1 MSMALEVKGVTKRFP
16 GVLANDSVSFELH
29 KGEVHTLLGE
39 NGAGKT
45 TLMNILFGL
54 YQPDEGEI
62 LVKHQPVR
70 IHSPADAIRL
80 GIGMVHQ
87 HFMLVPTLTVF
98 ENIILGQEP
107 TWGPFLLGQQ
117 AVKKIDRVSEEL
129 GIKVN
134 PLQYIWE
141 LSVGQQQRVE
151 ILKALYRGAEILI
164 LDEPTSV
171 LTSSESYSLF
181 EILRSMTAQ
190 GKSIIFISHKLK
202 EVMAVSDRVT
212 VLRRGK
218 KIGTVQVKDTSEREL
233 AQMMVGRDVILSVS
247 RTHASE
253 NSKPVVAT
261 LREARVLSNY
271 GRAAVKDVNLDVHAG
286 EIVGIAG
293 VDGNGQS
300 ELAEVM
306 AGLRVLEHGSFH
318 LNGEEITHTIPSQ
331 RTEKGL
337 WYVPADRKE
346 RGAVTSLS
354 ITSNA
359 ALKHHR
365 WAPFSNKGVLSLP
378 VLRDHATK
386 LVKEYDVRCPSIDV
400 QAGKLSGGNLQKLIL
415 ARETC
420 TQPKFLIIEQPT
432 RGLDIGA
439 TDDIRALLLRQ
450 KEAGSAILL
459 ISADLDEVLAL
470 SDRVIVMY
478 EGSFVQEFM
487 GGKVDMDKLSL
498 AMAGVTAS
506 GSEHGNTQK
515 EDVGTE
521 EV

>member
-1 MSMALEVKGVTKRFP
+1 
-16 GVLANDSVSFELH
+16 
-29 KGEVHTLLGE
+29 
-39 NGAGKT
+39 
-45 TLMNILFGL
+45 
-54 YQPDEGEI
+54 
-62 LVKHQPVR
+62 
-70 IHSPADAIRL
+70 
-80 GIGMVHQ
+80 
-87 HFMLVPTLTVF
+87 
-98 ENIILGQEP
+98 
-107 TWGPFLLGQQ
+107 
-117 AVKKIDRVSEEL
+117 
-129 GIKVN
+129 
-134 PLQYIWE
+134 
-141 LSVGQQQRVE
+141 
-151 ILKALYRGAEILI
+151 
-164 LDEPTSV
+164 
-171 LTSSESYSLF
+171 
-181 EILRSMTAQ
+181 
-190 GKSIIFISHKLK
+190 
-202 EVMAVSDRVT
+202 MAVSDRVT